1 MKKKD
6 QLLRPSSLQELIVV
20 NMLNRGMVTSQM
32 FEKMFSGIEHYPEV
46 RKILQ
51 NQTFIEEEKQFG
63 FDEIGL
69 NLTKPKGKT
78 KKNGLAQKKNKV

>member
-32 FEKMFSGIEHYPEV
+32 FEKMYSGIQHHPEV
-46 RKILQ
+46 KKIIQ
-51 NQTFIEEEKQFG
+51 EQTFIEEGKQFG

-69 NLTKPKGKT
+69 NLTKS
-78 KKNGLAQKKNKV
+78 KKNGLDQKKNKV